1 METRQPYQPSPENI
15 ETIYRQLKGEAE
27 ESGYHLN
34 PDLEFT
40 KDLIAGL
47 LINGERYG
55 YWNCPCRLSSGHK
68 QADLDIICPCDYRD
82 ADIAEHGACYC
93 ALYVNERIVRG
104 EQKARSIPE
113 RRPKIRLTEKTHQ
126 PEKQAAPSQMSL
138 ARISVP
144 IWRCKV
150 CGYLCGRESP
160 PEKCP
165 ICKVPK
171 ERFERFLG

>member
-1 METRQPYQPSPENI
+1 MESRQTYQPSPDQI
-15 ETIYRQLKGEAE
+15 ETLYRQLDREAE

-34 PDLEFT
+34 PDREFT
-40 KDLIAGL
+40 KDLVAGL

-55 YWNCPCRLSSGHK
+55 YWNCPCRLSSGNK
-68 QADLDIICPCDYRD
+68 QDDLDIICPCDYRD
-82 ADIAEHGACYC
+82 ADIDEYGACYC

-104 EQKARSIPE
+104 EQKAKSIPE
-113 RRPKIRLTEKTHQ
+113 RRPKNRVPAKVDQ
-126 PEKQAAPSQMSL
+126 PIKQAAPSETPL
-138 ARISVP
+138 PRLSVP

-150 CGYLCGRESP
+150 CGYLCGRDSP

-171 ERFERFLG
+171 ERFERFVG